1 MGWETNCGF
10 KSIDN
15 EGEFYL
21 RNCIEM
27 TRLKVYGSDF
37 CVNNENDGF

>member
-1 MGWETNCGF
+1 LEANYGF
-10 KSIDN
+10 ESIDN

-27 TRLKVYGSDF
+27 TRLKVYDGDF
-37 CVNNENDGF
+37 CVNNEIDGF